1 MDPDYCRRCFE
12 ENLRPI
18 AEDYFGA
25 RLIDPDNFPLA
36 EVGRRPIIVVANHSG
51 MGLSWDNI
59 ILDFL
64 LYDLM
69 RAQVGAQQAIAQKAV
84 RLVDPLFISHVT
96 VAPFGLRGWWSRIGC
111 VAATSA
117 NFEQAMAARR
127 IVIVSPEGVA
137 GISKGAGRRY
147 RLQRFSS
154 SFLRMAH
161 AHGALVVPVS
171 VVNGEYLNP
180 LNVSWSWLNRIGRWF
195 GFPFVPVGTG
205 MLQALIPA
213 AYLNPRPA
221 RLTYVVHEPV
231 DFDVDPLRSHDQLTA
246 EAETF
251 RQAHQIRLDAAVKTY
266 DLPRAQ
272 TAKPGRSPFFW
283 HEMFLKTAGDSAWLA
298 ILYKIPLGYPLIW
311 LARRI
316 ARRRPT

>member
-1 MDPDYCRRCFE
+1 MDPDYCLRCFE

-25 RLIDPDNFPLA
+25 RLIDSGNFPLT
-36 EVGRRPIIVVANHSG
+36 EVGKRPIIIVANHSG

-69 RAQVGAQQAIAQKAV
+69 RAQVGPQQAIAQKAV

-137 GISKGAGRRY
+137 GISKDPGQRY

-161 AHGALVVPVS
+161 AHGAVVVPVS

-180 LNVSWSWLNRIGRWF
+180 LNISWPWLSHIGRWF

-205 MLQALIPA
+205 MVQALIPA
-213 AYLNPRPA
+213 TYLNPRPA
-221 RLTYVVHEPV
+221 RLTYVVDQPIDFAV
-231 DFDVDPLRSHDQLTA
+231 DLSLSRDQLRA
-246 EAETF
+246 EAEAF
-251 RQAHQIRLDAAVKTY
+251 RQVHQRRLDAAVKIH
-266 DLPRAQ
+266 DMPGARP
-272 TAKPGRSPFFW
+272 AKPGRAPFFW
-283 HEMFLKTAGDSAWLA
+283 HEMFLKTAGDPPWLA
-298 ILYKIPLGYPLIW
+298 MLYKIPLGYPLIW
-311 LARRI
+311 LARSL
-316 ARRRPT
+316 RR